1 MYFTIAQ
8 TYKEKKEIINYY
20 DNIRKQME
28 IIKEEFDEKQ
38 ENEYNNKVIK
48 RIKEYNNNILLENLN
63 KEYQDLQK
71 TQYEIWNNKKIDYY
85 KLILN
90 KINIINYYFR

>member
-1 MYFTIAQ
+1 MKFKIKKIDYILFYIINVQNVLTIAQ

-48 RIKEYNNNILLENLN
+48 RIKEY
-63 KEYQDLQK
+63 
-71 TQYEIWNNKKIDYY
+71 KIIFY
-85 KLILN
+85 
-90 KINIINYYFR
+90 